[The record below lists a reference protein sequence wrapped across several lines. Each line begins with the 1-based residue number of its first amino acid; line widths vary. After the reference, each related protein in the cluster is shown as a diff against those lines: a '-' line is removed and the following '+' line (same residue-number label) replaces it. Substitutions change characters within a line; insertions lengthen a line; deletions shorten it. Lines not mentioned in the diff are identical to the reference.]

1 MKIIKQNAVLMD
13 QTTPEEAYQHIERI
27 GRTCYKSEDK
37 ITKDSAAVFC
47 LRMKASNHYAMLEHY
62 MIHLSINSEL
72 MMRFMHEV
80 RGVRLQNYFVY
91 DYNHVDPNKGW
102 LSGSF
107 RAFLDFYHASTVSTM
122 VSDTIFAALVTHF
135 PIFFGDIKPTI
146 INDAWLVNTWVLSD
160 AKFIETINAVDIP
173 KDFCNEILMKHIT
186 HTLLFTTDRGVTHE
200 MVRHRPASFAQE
212 STRYCNYT
220 KGKFGNEITVIE
232 PGFYERDSEL
242 YNLWKEG
249 CEHNEKVYFKLI
261 EMGAKPQEARDNLP
275 TSVKADLVVT
285 ASEMEW
291 QHIIDLR
298 YHGTTGAPHP
308 QMKELMSIAYPLLV
322 AASDNRL
329 K

>member
-37 ITKDSAAVFC
+37 ITKDSAAGFC
-47 LRMKASNHYAMLEHY
+47 LQMKASNHYAMLEHY
-62 MIHLSINSEL
+62 MVHLVMDAETL
-72 MMRFMHEV
+72 GLFMNDV
-80 RGVRLQNYFVY
+80 NCVCMKNYFAY
-91 DYNHVDPNKGW
+91 DYDKEYKRGW

-107 RAFLDFYHASTVSTM
+107 RSFLDFYEVSSPTMCRDTVLS
-122 VSDTIFAALVTHF
+122 ALTSEF
-135 PIFFGDIKPTI
+135 PIFFNYNDLSL
-146 INDAWLVNTWVLSD
+146 INDVWLLNIGVLSD
-160 AKFIETINAVDIP
+160 AEFI
-173 KDFCNEILMKHIT
+173 KDVKTSTSRSSRDLILMRHIT
-186 HTLLFTTDRGVTHE
+186 HTLLLTTDRGVTHE

-232 PGFYERDSEL
+232 PGFYEKDSEL
-242 YNLWKEG
+242 YNLWKNG
-249 CEHNEKVYFKLI
+249 CEHDEEIYFKLI

-291 QHIIDLR
+291 QHIIALR

-308 QMKELMSIAYPLLV
+308 QMKELMDIAYPLLV
-322 AASDNRL
+322 TASDNRL
-329 K
+329 E